1 MLNAMVD
8 IKLLVLVLQK
18 GGGRDM
24 FLCQIL
30 KSKMPL
36 LRARDNANR
45 KATMNFEWMYK
56 IIMLC
61 CTGWV
66 AAYI

>member
-1 MLNAMVD
+1 
-8 IKLLVLVLQK
+8 
-18 GGGRDM
+18 M

-30 KSKMPL
+30 KSKKPL

-45 KATMNFEWMYK
+45 KATMNFEWMCK
-56 IIMLC
+56 IIMLF

-66 AAYI
+66 AAYIELERKNAGKI